1 MEQHIILFILGGIA
15 ILIFTALYLH
25 HRGTVA
31 RKNRAIFDR
40 IKENIRL
47 EEELTQ
53 TRIEKKMLETLVK
66 DRLNN
71 KEKES
76 EY

>member
-1 MEQHIILFILGGIA
+1 LNLLGGIA
-15 ILIFTALYLH
+15 ILISTALYFRH
-25 HRGTVA
+25 CCTVA

-47 EEELTQ
+47 EEELTKAQ
-53 TRIEKKMLETLVK
+53 IEKKMLETLVRG
-66 DRLNN
+66 RLNN
-71 KEKES
+71 KEKET

>member
-1 MEQHIILFILGGIA
+1 MEQHIILFILGSIA
-15 ILIFTALYLH
+15 ILISTALYLR

-31 RKNRAIFDR
+31 RTNRAIFDR
-40 IKENIRL
+40 IKENIRP

>member
-1 MEQHIILFILGGIA
+1 
-15 ILIFTALYLH
+15 
-25 HRGTVA
+25 VA